1 MAAYARQTL
10 TINGIET
17 VVLTAGEGEPLVYLH
32 GAGTVTG
39 FDALLPLAER
49 FRLIVPFHPGFG
61 PSADDP
67 TIDDVHD
74 FRRHYLDLFDELGL
88 EELSLIGHSMGG
100 WIAANFAAD
109 HPERVRRLVLVA
121 PLGLKVDEHPTQD
134 VFSIPGHE
142 LGTYLAADLSV
153 FEGHVPVPPTPE
165 FLADGYREMTSAA
178 RVLWARPYDLKL
190 ARWLHRLRMP
200 TLILWGE
207 ADRMIPAGQAPVWAE
222 HIPGAEVRIL
232 PGVGHLVFDESSEA
246 AEAGAGVVGEEL
258 AV

>member
-32 GAGTVTG
+32 GAGTVAG

-61 PSADDP
+61 ASADDP

-74 FRRHYLDLFDELGL
+74 YRRHYLDLFDELGL
-88 EELSLIGHSMGG
+88 EELSLIGHSLGG

-121 PLGLKVDEHPTQD
+121 PVGLKVDEHPTQD
-134 VFSIPGHE
+134 VFSIPGPE
-142 LGTYLAADLSV
+142 LAAYLAADPSV
-153 FEGHVPVPPTPE
+153 FEAHVPVPPTPE
-165 FLADGYREMTSAA
+165 FLADGYRELTSAA

-200 TLILWGE
+200 TLILWGD
-207 ADRMIPAGQAPVWAE
+207 ADRMVPSGQAPVWAA
-222 HIPGAEVRIL
+222 HIPGSELRVL
-232 PGVGHLVFDESSEA
+232 PGIGHLVFDESSAA
-246 AEAGAGVVGEEL
+246 AEAVAGFVGEEL
-258 AV
+258 TV

>member
-1 MAAYARQTL
+1 MATYARQTL
-10 TINGIET
+10 TINGVAT

-74 FRRHYLDLFDELGL
+74 YRRHYLDLFDELGL

-121 PLGLKVDEHPTQD
+121 PVGLKVDEHPTQD
-134 VFSIPGHE
+134 VFSIPGPE
-142 LGTYLAADLSV
+142 LGSYLAADLSV

-207 ADRMIPAGQAPVWAE
+207 ADRMIPSGQAPVWAE
-222 HIPGAEVRIL
+222 HIPGAELRML

-246 AEAGAGVVGEEL
+246 AEAVAGFVGEEL

>member
-1 MAAYARQTL
+1 MAAYSQERF
-10 TINGIET
+10 TINGVDT
-17 VVLTAGEGEPLVYLH
+17 VVQIAGEGEPLVYLH

-39 FDALLPLAER
+39 FDALLPLADR

-74 FRRHYLDLFDELGL
+74 YRRHYLELFDELGL

-100 WIAANFAAD
+100 WIGAHFAAD
-109 HPERVRRLVLVA
+109 HAERVRRLVLVA
-121 PLGLKVDEHPTQD
+121 PVGLKVDEHPTQD
-134 VFSIPGHE
+134 LFAIPGPE
-142 LGTYLAADLSV
+142 LATYLAADLSV

-190 ARWLHRLRMP
+190 GRWLHRLRMP
-200 TLILWGE
+200 TLILWGD
-207 ADRMIPAGQAPVWAE
+207 ADRMIPPGQAPVWAA
-222 HIPGAEVRIL
+222 HIPGAELRML
-232 PGVGHLVFDESSEA
+232 PGIGHLVFDETPEA
-246 AEAGAGVVGEEL
+246 AEAVASFVGEEL
-258 AV
+258 TV

>member
-1 MAAYARQTL
+1 MAAYARHTL

-134 VFSIPGHE
+134 LFSIPGPE

-246 AEAGAGVVGEEL
+246 AEAVAGFVGEEL

>member
-1 MAAYARQTL
+1 MAAYTEERL
-10 TINGIET
+10 TINGVET
-17 VVLTAGEGEPLVYLH
+17 VVQVAGEGEALVYLH

-67 TIDDVHD
+67 AIDDVHD
-74 FRRHYLDLFDELGL
+74 YRRHYLDLFDELGL
-88 EELSLIGHSMGG
+88 EELSLVGHSMGG

-109 HPERVRRLVLVA
+109 HPERVRRLVL
-121 PLGLKVDEHPTQD
+121 
-134 VFSIPGHE
+134 
-142 LGTYLAADLSV
+142 
-153 FEGHVPVPPTPE
+153 VPPTPE

-190 ARWLHRLRMP
+190 GRWLHRLKMP
-200 TLILWGE
+200 TLILWGD
-207 ADRMIPAGQAPVWAE
+207 ADRMIPPGQAPVWADL
-222 HIPGAEVRIL
+222 IPGAEVRIL
-232 PGVGHLVFDESSEA
+232 PGVGHLAFDESSEA
-246 AEAGAGVVGEEL
+246 AQAVAGFVGEEL

>member
-1 MAAYARQTL
+1 MAAYSQEHL
-10 TINGIET
+10 TINGVDT
-17 VVLTAGEGEPLVYLH
+17 VVQIAGEGEPLVYLH

-49 FRLIVPFHPGFG
+49 FKLIVPFHPGFG

-74 FRRHYLDLFDELGL
+74 YRRHYLDLFDELGL

-134 VFSIPGHE
+134 LFTIPGPE
-142 LGTYLAADLSV
+142 LATYLAADLSV

-190 ARWLHRLRMP
+190 GRWLHRLRMP
-200 TLILWGE
+200 TLILWGD
-207 ADRMIPAGQAPVWAE
+207 ADRMIPPGQAPVWAE
-222 HIPGAEVRIL
+222 HIPGAELRML

-246 AEAGAGVVGEEL
+246 AEAVAGFVGEEL
-258 AV
+258 TV